1 MPNTLT
7 LYSEDPVDILATGN
21 YGAGALLKV
30 QWCATQLG
38 AYADLVTVPLVAGT
52 RAYTA
57 YDQAGTAT
65 TWYRTRYEN
74 VGGSLVSAW
83 SEAFQVEGL
92 TTYCSLADVK
102 SLLEIAVSDTA
113 SDQVLVQLINH
124 TAGFIETKTRRRLYP
139 DPVTTYTFDG
149 FSAIANGRCL
159 LVPNGVRSLSNFAMA
174 TVTGGTPVAVTAADL
189 VLRPLPQDRS
199 PGWPATQIW
208 LTDIA
213 SVPYFYP
220 GYGNIVA
227 AGTFGWE
234 AVPRE
239 IEAIALRLV
248 ISSWRGRSAGGGDTF
263 TIGVEGE
270 RTFERMLS
278 YQDKLTLQSYGEP
291 VFLG

>member
-1 MPNTLT
+1 MPNTIRL
-7 LYSEDPVDILATGN
+7 SVEDPDEILATAN
-21 YGAGALLKV
+21 YDAGAV
-30 QWCATQLG
+30 VRVHWCATETG
-38 AYADLVTVPLVAGT
+38 VYANLTSVPVVTAVRSYTVYDTAGLS
-52 RAYTA
+52 
-57 YDQAGTAT
+57 T
-65 TWYRTRYEN
+65 TWYKSRYEN
-74 VGGSLVSAW
+74 AGATVVSDW
-83 SEAFQVEGL
+83 STPFHAEGL

-102 SLLEIAVSDTA
+102 SRLDIPVTDTA
-113 SDQVLVQLINH
+113 SDEELLQLIDQ

-174 TVTGGTPVAVTAADL
+174 TGTGETPVAVTAADL

-239 IEAIALRLV
+239 IEAIAIRLV
-248 ISSWRGRSAGGGDTF
+248 VSAWRGRSAGGGDTY

>member
-7 LYSEDPVDILATGN
+7 LHSEDPAEILASAN
-21 YGAGALLKV
+21 YDAGAIMRV
-30 QWCATQLG
+30 HWSATETGVYVNL
-38 AYADLVTVPLVAGT
+38 ATVALVAGT
-52 RAYTA
+52 RYYTV
-57 YDQAGTAT
+57 YDTAGAST

-74 VGGSLVSAW
+74 AGGTILSDW
-83 SEAFQVEGL
+83 SDPFQAEGL

-102 SLLEIAVSDTA
+102 SRLDITDATSDEE
-113 SDQVLVQLINH
+113 LIQLINQ

-174 TVTGGTPVAVTAADL
+174 TATGGTPVAVTAADL

-248 ISSWRGRSAGGGDTF
+248 VSAWRGRGAGGGDTF

>member
-1 MPNTLT
+1 MPNTIQLHA
-7 LYSEDPVDILATGN
+7 EDPDEILATGN
-21 YGAGALLKV
+21 YGAGSV
-30 QWCATQLG
+30 MRVHWCATETG
-38 AYADLVTVPLVAGT
+38 VYANLATIALVTGE
-52 RAYTA
+52 RYYTV
-57 YDQAGTAT
+57 YDTAGTAT
-65 TWYRTRYEN
+65 TWYKTRYEN
-74 VGGSLVSAW
+74 AVASLLSDW
-83 SEAFQVEGL
+83 SDPFQAEGL
-92 TTYCSLADVK
+92 TTYCSLADIK
-102 SLLEIAVSDTA
+102 DALDITDALSDEKLLSLIDR
-113 SDQVLVQLINH
+113 

-189 VLRPLPQDRS
+189 VLRPLLQDRS

-239 IEAIALRLV
+239 IEAIAIRLV
-248 ISSWRGRSAGGGDTF
+248 VSAWRGRGAGGGDTF